1 MPPPSLTQWEPV
13 GLAVPAPFLRADGAE
28 AMSSLARLIA
38 SGAVSSRTD
47 LAKRTG
53 LARSTIGAHLDRL
66 QASGL
71 IREAGIA
78 EPSGRGRPA
87 HRLEL
92 APDSGFVL
100 VADLGVHGARLAV
113 ADLGQRLLAQ
123 ETLSVQLSK
132 GPEDTLALIE
142 ERWRADAVGCGV
154 RARSG
159 ANNCGRPARTG

>member
-1 MPPPSLTQWEPV
+1 MPPPSLTQWKPV

-53 LARSTIGAHLDRL
+53 LARSTIGVHLDRL
-66 QASGL
+66 QAAGL

-87 HRLEL
+87 HCLEL
-92 APDSGFVL
+92 APDSGVVL

-113 ADLGQRLLAQ
+113 ADLGQRPA
-123 ETLSVQLSK
+123 
-132 GPEDTLALIE
+132 
-142 ERWRADAVGCGV
+142 
-154 RARSG
+154 ARH
-159 ANNCGRPARTG
+159 ARRGRPPARHPSPAPTPTAERVGPGHSDQRSRLPDQSRGL

>member
-53 LARSTIGAHLDRL
+53 LARSTIGVHLDRL
-66 QASGL
+66 QAAGV

-78 EPSGRGRPA
+78 EPTGRGRPA

-92 APDSGFVL
+92 APESGVVL

-113 ADLGQRLLAQ
+113 ADLGQRLLA
-123 ETLSVQLSK
+123 
-132 GPEDTLALIE
+132 
-142 ERWRADAVGCGV
+142 
-154 RARSG
+154 
-159 ANNCGRPARTG
+159 